1 MRVLWVTQAKISI
14 SQKHVASGGWT
25 VGALKG
31 LVSRDD
37 VEMHYAYLHNDST
50 DYCEDGVHFWGIAPL
65 NGLKYPQ
72 KTEDDIYQLLKVIN
86 PEVIHC
92 WGTETPITLAA
103 VRAAKKAG
111 LIDKIIINIQGM
123 LKYWENVFSKTGVP
137 GLNTPGLRPIEIFT
151 GNSTHSLL
159 NAFRKKIPYELEA
172 VAEVNHIVG
181 RTPVD
186 RAFVQ
191 QLAPQAIY
199 HFCNETLREPF
210 YHGELWSLEK
220 MQRHSIF
227 MSEVHYPVKSLEKM
241 FEALAILANRYEDVQ
256 LYVAGQDMFCE
267 SKLGKQ
273 PWDSVPSWVKRDGYQ
288 AYLYKLAN
296 KLNIK
301 DRVHFIGRQTAD
313 EMKSQYLRANA
324 YVSASII
331 ENESNS
337 LSEAMITGT
346 PSVVSYVGGVICRI
360 NNGVDGFFYP
370 WNEPWQLAD
379 RIMQIFDD
387 DNLAEQF
394 SKNAIDKMS
403 KIVDREINL
412 QKMIDVYQEIANQ

>member
-25 VGALKG
+25 VGALKA

-37 VEMHYAYLHNDST
+37 MEMHYAYLHNDT
-50 DYCEDGVHFWGIAPL
+50 EDYCEDGVHFWGIAPL

-72 KTEDDIYQLLKVIN
+72 KTEDDIYQLIMKID

-111 LIDKIIINIQGM
+111 LIDRVVINIQGM
-123 LKYWENVFSKTGVP
+123 LKYCEGTFTKTGVP
-137 GLNTPGLRPIEIFT
+137 GLKFPGIRPIELAT
-151 GNSTHSLL
+151 RTSTYSLL
-159 NAFRKKIPYELEA
+159 QSFRKRLPYEMEA
-172 VAEVNHIVG
+172 VCSVKHLIG
-181 RTPVD
+181 RTPID
-186 RAFVQ
+186 RTFALQ
-191 QLAPQAIY
+191 QASQAKY
-199 HFCNETLREPF
+199 HKCNETLREAF
-210 YHGELWSLEK
+210 YDKEKWSALN

-227 MSEVHYPVKSLEKM
+227 MSETDYPIKSLDKM
-241 FEALAILANRYEDVQ
+241 FEALAIISRRYDDVQ
-256 LYVAGQDMFCE
+256 LYIAGQDVFCE
-267 SKLGKQ
+267 RKLGKQ
-273 PWDSVPSWVKRDGYQ
+273 PWDSIPAWIKRNGYQ
-288 AYLYKLAN
+288 AYLFKLAK

-301 DRVHFIGRQTAD
+301 DRVHFIGRQTAE
-313 EMKSQYLRANA
+313 EMRQQYIQANV
-324 YVSASII
+324 YVCTSIV

-346 PSVVSYVGGVICRI
+346 PSVVSFAGGMTGRI
-360 NNGVDGFFYP
+360 SDGVDGFFYP

-387 DNLAEQF
+387 DNLAENF

-403 KIVDREINL
+403 KIVDRELNL
-412 QKMIDVYQEIANQ
+412 QKMIDIYQEIANQ